1 MKRASSFLFA
11 AIDFFQ
17 IVMYNIGGR
26 VENRGRKNMILYHG
40 SNLIV
45 DKPRI
50 LTPNRYLDFGTGFYT
65 TSNLSQAK
73 SFADKV
79 TARKGEGISTVSK
92 YEFDESASGKLKV
105 LAFEAAGEAWLDF
118 VSDNR
123 SGNPQGEEYDLIY
136 GPVADDD
143 IFRTFL
149 LYSAGLLS
157 KEQTLEALRIKKLF
171 NQYVFKNEK
180 ALQSLKFIGTEEVI

>member
-1 MKRASSFLFA
+1 
-11 AIDFFQ
+11 
-17 IVMYNIGGR
+17 
-26 VENRGRKNMILYHG
+26 MILYHG
-40 SNLIV
+40 SNLV
-45 DKPRI
+45 VSEPKI
-50 LTPNRYLDFGTGFYT
+50 LIPNRYLDFGTGFYT